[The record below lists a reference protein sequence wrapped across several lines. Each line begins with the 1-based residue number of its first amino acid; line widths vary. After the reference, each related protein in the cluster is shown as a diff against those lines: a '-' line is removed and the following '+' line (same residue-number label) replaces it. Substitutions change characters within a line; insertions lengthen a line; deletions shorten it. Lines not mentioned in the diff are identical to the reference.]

1 MQREDVERWTATL
14 AHVGEYPLTA
24 EVVLASDYAALLDR
38 AERAETEVAAL
49 IHDIGRAKEQHTH
62 LLAERD
68 AALKEQERLAR
79 AWEAKHDAMVQQAKD
94 HEDYFDK
101 TQRRMAELVAE
112 RDAAFAA
119 GQEEMRRRAVA
130 ATVSVETDHP
140 SWVNAGSWA
149 CASELCGIR
158 INDLPI
164 KPRP

>member
-1 MQREDVERWTATL
+1 MREDVEHL
-14 AHVGEYPLTA
+14 ARTCSETGHNHVMST
-24 EVVLASDYAALLDR
+24 EVPRVLRYLIDR
-38 AERAETEVAAL
+38 AEKAE
-49 IHDIGRAKEQHTH
+49 
-62 LLAERD
+62 AERD

>member
-1 MQREDVERWTATL
+1 MQREDVERLERTL
-14 AHVGEYPLTA
+14 RSHPGLNALQLWAMRDEAANTLR
-24 EVVLASDYAALLDR
+24 ALL
-38 AERAETEVAAL
+38 
-49 IHDIGRAKEQHTH
+49 
-62 LLAERD
+62 
-68 AALKEQERLAR
+68 
-79 AWEAKHDAMVQQAKD
+79 
-94 HEDYFDK
+94 
-101 TQRRMAELVAE
+101 AE

>member
-1 MQREDVERWTATL
+1 MQREGVERLARLLDALSGDCAHTDGWEDGGATCTE
-14 AHVGEYPLTA
+14 AA
-24 EVVLASDYAALLDR
+24 AALR
-38 AERAETEVAAL
+38 AL
-49 IHDIGRAKEQHTH
+49 M
-62 LLAERD
+62 AERD

>member
-1 MQREDVERWTATL
+1 MQRKDVERL
-14 AHVGEYPLTA
+14 ADKA
-24 EVVLASDYAALLDR
+24 EAWDLSDDDKGAVAAILRVLLDR
-38 AERAETEVAAL
+38 AKRAE
-49 IHDIGRAKEQHTH
+49 
-62 LLAERD
+62 
-68 AALKEQERLAR
+68 
-79 AWEAKHDAMVQQAKD
+79 
-94 HEDYFDK
+94 
-101 TQRRMAELVAE
+101 AELSDLRNGWANSVKAHAEALAE